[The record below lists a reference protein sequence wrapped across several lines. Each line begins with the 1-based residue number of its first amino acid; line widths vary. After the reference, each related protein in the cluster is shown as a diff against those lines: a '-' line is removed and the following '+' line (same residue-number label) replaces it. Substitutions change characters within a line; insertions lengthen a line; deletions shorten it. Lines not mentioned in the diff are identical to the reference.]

1 MHYLTEH
8 EKGLSACGKRVTFE
22 SVWLSHGFHGVINWE
37 RFCFLLINKDN
48 KQATDKMNT
57 PRFALITERMSLAW
71 NTINLYVGLKLLNE
85 AELITHIK
93 LSLYKVQ

>member
-8 EKGLSACGKRVTFE
+8 EKGLSACGERVAFE
-22 SVWLSHGFHGVINWE
+22 SVWSSHGFRSVINWE
-37 RFCFLLINKDN
+37 LFCFLLINKDN

-71 NTINLYVGLKLLNE
+71 NTINLYVGLKLLKE
-85 AELITHIK
+85 AELITRIK

>member
-8 EKGLSACGKRVTFE
+8 EKGLPACGERVTFE
-22 SVWLSHGFHGVINWE
+22 SVWSWHGFRSVINWE
-37 RFCFLLINKDN
+37 LFCFLLINKDN

-57 PRFALITERMSLAW
+57 PRFALITGRMSLAW
-71 NTINLYVGLKLLNE
+71 NTINLYVGLKLLKE
-85 AELITHIK
+85 AELMTHMK

>member
-8 EKGLSACGKRVTFE
+8 EKGLSACGERVAFE
-22 SVWLSHGFHGVINWE
+22 SLWSSHGFRSVINWE
-37 RFCFLLINKDN
+37 LFCFPLINKDN

-57 PRFALITERMSLAW
+57 PRFALITERMSLTW
-71 NTINLYVGLKLLNE
+71 NTINLYVGLKLLKE
-85 AELITHIK
+85 AGLMTHIK